1 MTMPAARDVTELI
14 GVYHADGGAVGEARY
29 LIGKLLGTAHCAL
42 CDVTHSPVRK
52 KPEWDRMV
60 ARLGIP
66 FTMLH
71 LNELPRDVS
80 EVVASVSS
88 PVVLARTDDGTLAT
102 LLDRT
107 ALDAMRGSV
116 SNFEAALRA
125 SLDSLRSQ

>member
-1 MTMPAARDVTELI
+1 
-14 GVYHADGGAVGEARY
+14 
-29 LIGKLLGTAHCAL
+29 
-42 CDVTHSPVRK
+42 
-52 KPEWDRMV
+52 MV

>member
-1 MTMPAARDVTELI
+1 MPAARDVTELI

-52 KPEWDRMV
+52 KPEWDRTV

-80 EVVASVSS
+80 EAVASAGS

-102 LLDRT
+102 VLDRT
-107 ALDAMRGSV
+107 ALEGMQGSV
-116 SNFEAALRA
+116 SNFEGALRA
-125 SLDSLRSQ
+125 SLGSLPGE

>member
-1 MTMPAARDVTELI
+1 MPAARDVTELI